1 MDINIMVV
9 GTSNKLSVMLEVR
22 IFFEEE
28 GAGRTRI
35 IKMCQAWYIIR
46 SLDFEHIEKCTS
58 YIRPETL
65 SVHAGTRDVY

>member
-35 IKMCQAWYIIR
+35 IKMCQAW
-46 SLDFEHIEKCTS
+46 
-58 YIRPETL
+58 
-65 SVHAGTRDVY
+65 